1 MITIQV
7 ALALAFAALY
17 IATFAPLRRLIR
29 SPDRPTWLRKPLNVE
44 YVLLT
49 HMAVLLAALCLLAN
63 AVFG

>member
-1 MITIQV
+1 MITIQI

-29 SPDRPTWLRKPLNVE
+29 SPDRPAWLRKPLNVE

-49 HMAVLLAALCLLAN
+49 HMALLLAALCLLAK
-63 AVFG
+63 AVLG